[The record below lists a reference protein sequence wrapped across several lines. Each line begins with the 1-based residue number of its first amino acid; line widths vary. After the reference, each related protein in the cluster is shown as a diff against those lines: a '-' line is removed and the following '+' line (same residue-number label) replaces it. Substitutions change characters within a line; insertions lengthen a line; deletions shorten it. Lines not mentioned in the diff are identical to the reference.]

1 MGWMVVISTH
11 PDLGMKAES
20 GLCLHLPVLCKPQNQ
35 TMCLRMPRS
44 AAPQA
49 SSGLRGGRPA
59 QSCSSAVTGPAAHA
73 FLSSL
78 KKQQLAFFFLTACF
92 LKNFIIQI
100 IILSHKVSNSTE
112 RPCVSFT
119 VSCDVCRLCDSRT
132 QHHTST
138 LVLGPCHRCGS
149 LGPHCTQEAGWA
161 HHHQNLLRA
170 IFVATP
176 HLQLQTTAN

>member
-1 MGWMVVISTH
+1 MQRRTDGYIHTSRPGHEGRV
-11 PDLGMKAES
+11 
-20 GLCLHLPVLCKPQNQ
+20 
-35 TMCLRMPRS
+35 R
-44 AAPQA
+44 AAPA
-49 SSGLRGGRPA
+49 SPSPVQTSESNHVPKGAPLC
-59 QSCSSAVTGPAAHA
+59 CSTGEQWPKARAVTGPAAHA

-78 KKQQLAFFFLTACF
+78 QKQQLAFFFLTACL

-119 VSCDVCRLCDSRT
+119 VSCDVCSSCDSRT

-138 LVLGPCHRCGS
+138 LVLGHCHRCGS